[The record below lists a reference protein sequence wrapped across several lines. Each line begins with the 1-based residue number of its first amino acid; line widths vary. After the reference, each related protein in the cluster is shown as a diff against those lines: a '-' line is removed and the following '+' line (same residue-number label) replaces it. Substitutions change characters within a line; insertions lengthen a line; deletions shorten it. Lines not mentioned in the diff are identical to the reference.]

1 MMDFIMNNV
10 NMLANFP
17 SFEDCNELLGFEFMN
32 VLNEVFNWIQ
42 IAVPCL
48 VMVLCCVDVV
58 RAAIAQDENE
68 MNKAIPRIV
77 KRVMIGVAIFFV
89 PIILQFLLYSAGLMS
104 GVCKIGV

>member
-1 MMDFIMNNV
+1 MIDFVVNNV
-10 NMLANFP
+10 EILFSLP
-17 SFEDCNELLGFEFMN
+17 SAADCDILGTEFRN
-32 VLNEVFNWIQ
+32 ILNEVFSWIQ

-48 VMVLCCVDVV
+48 VMVLCSVDVV

-68 MNKAIPRIV
+68 MNKAIPRII

-89 PIILQFLLYSAGLMS
+89 PMVLNILLYSAGLMS

>member
-1 MMDFIMNNV
+1 MIDFIMNNV
-10 NMLANFP
+10 DILFSLP
-17 SFEDCNELLGFEFMN
+17 SAADCDILGTEFRN
-32 VLNEVFNWIQ
+32 ILNEVFSWIQ

-48 VMVLCCVDVV
+48 VMVLCSVDVV

-68 MNKAIPRIV
+68 MNKAIPRII

-89 PIILQFLLYSAGLMS
+89 PMVLNILLYSAGLMS

>member
-1 MMDFIMNNV
+1 MIDFVVNNV
-10 NMLANFP
+10 DILFSLP
-17 SFEDCNELLGFEFMN
+17 SAADCDILGTEFRN
-32 VLNEVFNWIQ
+32 ILNEVFNWIQ

-48 VMVLCCVDVV
+48 VMVLCSVDVV

-68 MNKAIPRIV
+68 MNKAIPRII

-89 PIILQFLLYSAGLMS
+89 PMVLNILLYSAGLMS